1 MPVRLIR
8 NIINRFW
15 GGSGAIAEEN
25 TSEDED
31 DIDGPLDDGG
41 VD

>member
-1 MPVRLIR
+1 M
-8 NIINRFW
+8 NRFW
-15 GGSGAIAEEN
+15 GGSGAAED

-31 DIDGPLDDGG
+31 DACGYFEDGG